1 MTTLGEKD
9 NEKGEV
15 HAIEHASTHSP
26 ETDSEPLPVAGSAER
41 EEAERRLVRK
51 LDRRVLPTVAIVYI
65 MNYIDRNAVT
75 TARLQGLEEDLQLTD
90 LQYQVVLSV
99 LFASYCPAQIPS
111 NMVCHLSSLLCYGS

>member
-9 NEKGEV
+9 NEKGEAY
-15 HAIEHASTHSP
+15 AIEHASTHSP
-26 ETDSEPLPVAGSAER
+26 EVDSKPLPVAGSAER

-75 TARLQGLEEDLQLTD
+75 TARLKGLEEDLQLT
-90 LQYQVVLSV
+90 
-99 LFASYCPAQIPS
+99 
-111 NMVCHLSSLLCYGS
+111 